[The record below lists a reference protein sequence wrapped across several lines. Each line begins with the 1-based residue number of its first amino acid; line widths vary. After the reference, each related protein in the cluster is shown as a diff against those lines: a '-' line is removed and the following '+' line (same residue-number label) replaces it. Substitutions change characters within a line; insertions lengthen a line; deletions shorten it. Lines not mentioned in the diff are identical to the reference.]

1 MKTTKTTKEN
11 LQSLKAYTKDEIIDA
26 IGNHFNADKL
36 SKDIL
41 YICKQKR
48 DCKIFAEHGKA
59 LNAEISARNEYCEWL
74 KETCVKYG
82 DGEKVETAKSEAI
95 KEFAERLKEIIYTHE
110 NRVDVDGIILLT
122 RIDNSIDTLVKEMT
136 EGNNDRQS

>member
-11 LQSLKAYTKDEIIDA
+11 LKSLKAYTKDEIIDA

-48 DCKIFAEHGKA
+48 DYKIFTEHDKA
-59 LNAEISARNEYCEWL
+59 LEAEISARNEYCEWL
-74 KETCVKYG
+74 KEVCVMFG
-82 DGEKVETAKSEAI
+82 DGEKVEISKLPMEEIAYGAKLEKALKTAEKKQESLNKKI
-95 KEFAERLKEIIYTHE
+95 NEILEIG
-110 NRVDVDGIILLT
+110 GI
-122 RIDNSIDTLVKEMT
+122 
-136 EGNNDRQS
+136 NNEK